1 MLSKKAGDLY
11 AQLKEVDQI
20 PAIIAIYND
29 SQIDIVETLNEL
41 ESYGFVEYQRD
52 DDKLVGLK
60 LPGFC

>member
-1 MLSKKAGDLY
+1 MLSKKASELY

-20 PAIIAIYND
+20 PVIIALYND
-29 SQIDIVETLNEL
+29 SQIDTVETLNEL
-41 ESYGFVEYQRD
+41 ESYGFVEFQRD

>member
-1 MLSKKAGDLY
+1 MLSKKASELY

-20 PAIIAIYND
+20 PVIIALYND
-29 SQIDIVETLNEL
+29 SQIDTVETLNEL
-41 ESYGFVEYQRD
+41 ESVGFVEYQRD

>member
-1 MLSKKAGDLY
+1 MLSKKASELY

-20 PAIIAIYND
+20 PAIIALYND
-29 SQIDIVETLNEL
+29 SQIDTVETLNEL
-41 ESYGFVEYQRD
+41 ESIGFVEYQQD

>member
-1 MLSKKAGDLY
+1 MLSKKASNLY

-20 PAIIAIYND
+20 PAIIALYND
-29 SQIDIVETLNEL
+29 SQIDTVETLNEL
-41 ESYGFVEYQRD
+41 ESVGFVEYQRD

>member
-1 MLSKKAGDLY
+1 MLSKKASELY

-20 PAIIAIYND
+20 PAIIALYND
-29 SQIDIVETLNEL
+29 SQIDTVETLNEL
-41 ESYGFVEYQRD
+41 ESVGFVEYQRD

>member
-1 MLSKKAGDLY
+1 MLSKKASELY

-20 PAIIAIYND
+20 PVIIALYND
-29 SQIDIVETLNEL
+29 SQFDTVETLNEL

-52 DDKLVGLK
+52 DKKLVGLK

>member
-1 MLSKKAGDLY
+1 MLSKKASELY

-20 PAIIAIYND
+20 PVIIALYNN
-29 SQIDIVETLNEL
+29 SQIDTVETLNEL

-52 DDKLVGLK
+52 DNKLVGLK

>member
-1 MLSKKAGDLY
+1 MLSNKASELY

-20 PAIIAIYND
+20 PVIIALYND
-29 SQIDIVETLNEL
+29 SQIDTVETLNEL

-52 DDKLVGLK
+52 DTKLVGLK